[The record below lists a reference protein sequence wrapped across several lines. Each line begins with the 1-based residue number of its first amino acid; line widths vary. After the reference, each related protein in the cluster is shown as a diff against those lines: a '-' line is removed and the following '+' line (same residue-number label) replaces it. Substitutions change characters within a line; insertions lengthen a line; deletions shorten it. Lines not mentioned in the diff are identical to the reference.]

1 MPDELTPEEQDI
13 LANSPADAPVIVGD
27 DDTDEGEAPPEGD
40 ERSGMA
46 MSDPTED
53 QPADEDVM
61 GTAGGPTTVPDAT
74 EADPEAEEPS

>member
-1 MPDELTPEEQDI
+1 
-13 LANSPADAPVIVGD
+13 
-27 DDTDEGEAPPEGD
+27 
-40 ERSGMA
+40 

-74 EADPEAEEPS
+74 EADPEPENASSPERAAAVCAERRRGSVAGG